1 MQVSKESKLRLRR
14 RRATAIVEYPEG
26 ILLAC
31 MRHMA
36 AHLPGGGVKP
46 GETDRAAAIR
56 ELEEETGLRALHVD
70 FLFVYESF
78 AHEHAV
84 FWMRAQGEPVAQN
97 EVDTIAYYHPQ
108 SSMRLSPETS
118 AILKRFYMLK
128 QAEPDRFAS

>member
-56 ELEEETGLRALHVD
+56 
-70 FLFVYESF
+70 
-78 AHEHAV
+78 
-84 FWMRAQGEPVAQN
+84 AQGEPVAQN